1 MIQVAWNWLDYL
13 KHQPGLILAF
23 MFCWIVGSLGE
34 LSKLVHAPKCR
45 CRPEM
50 NCINLVCHKCE
61 QFLLRVGNPRLATTE
76 SAS

>member
-34 LSKLVHAPKCR
+34 RKK
-45 CRPEM
+45 
-50 NCINLVCHKCE
+50 
-61 QFLLRVGNPRLATTE
+61 
-76 SAS
+76 